1 MSERYPMHPAMKR
14 LALEAGGS
22 TYPEVNTQQLV
33 RYTELVVKECAE
45 LIRMGHHDMIS
56 RLVAANLIEEHFGV
70 K

>member
-1 MSERYPMHPAMKR
+1 MLFRS
-14 LALEAGGS
+14 GS